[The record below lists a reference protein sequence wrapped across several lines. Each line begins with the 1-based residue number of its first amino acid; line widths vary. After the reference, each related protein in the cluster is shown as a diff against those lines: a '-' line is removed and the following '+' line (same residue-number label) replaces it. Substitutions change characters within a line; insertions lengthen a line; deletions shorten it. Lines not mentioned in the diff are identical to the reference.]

1 MPEEAP
7 LDQPALPGTQAQDK
21 TRRRC
26 YRDLVP
32 VSLELRT
39 SPSLLPPSPGPERC
53 PPLPWVAVRTLWS
66 MSWESQ
72 SASTFEVPKGRRKS
86 VHLPSWT
93 WHESQFCE
101 QLRPRPV

>member
-39 SPSLLPPSPGPERC
+39 SPSLLPTITRS
-53 PPLPWVAVRTLWS
+53 
-66 MSWESQ
+66 
-72 SASTFEVPKGRRKS
+72 
-86 VHLPSWT
+86 
-93 WHESQFCE
+93 
-101 QLRPRPV
+101 